1 MSSELR
7 KLFFVLQKCLSEPAS
22 QRCKSAAFP
31 SLRGCPHVT
40 VTCPCPRGFMGQ
52 RVMGGALQPVGKS
65 IHIKKPWS
73 IIGTCSCN
81 PGLFS
86 RETELEEWS
95 QRKNKCPVKPRTQ
108 QIVNHSSIKGRYETG
123 TLAPVFSF
131 INTPKTPTQ
140 FYMQN
145 RKDAWVYRRST
156 RISPLVIFARS
167 KSRSRFSKP
176 LQKEPGTPHAAQQRT
191 STAALM

>member
-1 MSSELR
+1 MPVWACKPEMQISSIFQPQGLPP
-7 KLFFVLQKCLSEPAS
+7 CHCDLSVSQGFHGTKGDGWCPAAS
-22 QRCKSAAFP
+22 
-31 SLRGCPHVT
+31 
-40 VTCPCPRGFMGQ
+40 GQ
-52 RVMGGALQPVGKS
+52 

-73 IIGTCSCN
+73 IIGTCSCH

-108 QIVNHSSIKGRYETG
+108 QIVNHSSIKGRYKTG

-145 RKDAWVYRRST
+145 RKDARVYRRST